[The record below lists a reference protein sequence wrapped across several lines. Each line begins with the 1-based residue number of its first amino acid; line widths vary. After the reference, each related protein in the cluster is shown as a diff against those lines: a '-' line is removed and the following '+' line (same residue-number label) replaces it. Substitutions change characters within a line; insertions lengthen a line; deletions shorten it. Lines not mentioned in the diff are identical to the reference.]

1 MRTVENVQ
9 PNPGTPQGG
18 IPTWDEQKQFFR
30 MRNWFRILVAVVVIL
45 WVALIIWV
53 LAFAP
58 ITDAQ
63 AAQLDVGA
71 TMAMVLA
78 PVLAAAA
85 AVERTLETTF
95 NVIEGSWRT
104 MIAYLGRGLRWLKS
118 AETEVKQAR
127 QFLADVSNKFNQEM
141 ENIPL
146 GQISA
151 SALTA
156 DMQARMEIANR
167 MLSLAQERLKD
178 AEGNLAAVT
187 SSDSYIRAKASAS
200 IIVGLMLGVII
211 AGLGQ
216 LQMFAMLGIGLV
228 PQRIDVLITGLV
240 IGSGSYPVHSLVGI
254 LQQGKDT
261 LDSVKGYFNRSAPQA
276 QATEQR
282 ITTMGPPAA
291 PGGPVQV
298 QQAVIETTTA
308 QSTEETP
315 GK

>member
-9 PNPGTPQGG
+9 PSAPEGG

-30 MRNWFRILVAVVVIL
+30 TRNWFRILVAVIVIL

-53 LAFAP
+53 LAVAP

-95 NVIEGSWRT
+95 NVIEGNWRT

-127 QFLADVSNKFNQEM
+127 QFLANVSEKYSM
-141 ENIPL
+141 ELQNIQF
-146 GQISA
+146 GQLSA

-156 DMQARMEIANR
+156 EMQARMEIANR
-167 MLSLAQERLKD
+167 MLSLAQGRLKD

-187 SSDSYIRAKASAS
+187 SSDSYIGAKASAS

-228 PQRIDVLITGLV
+228 PERIDVLITGLI

-261 LDSVKGYFNRSAPQA
+261 LDSVKGYFNRSAPEA
-276 QATEQR
+276 QATRQR
-282 ITTMGPPAA
+282 ITTVQPPTEAGEPA
-291 PGGPVQV
+291 LV
-298 QQAVIETTTA
+298 QQSVVETTTA
-308 QSTEETP
+308 KTTDEGP
-315 GK
+315 HK